1 MGRNHFLVGSTHR
14 VSFGATEEAE
24 MAEFSKTKK
33 KGKVVEH
40 QGVPAK
46 HVFLKI
52 KKSNPILWYLGIGLK
67 DPKRIFDFDNFQ
79 GVHQAVK
86 NLTGIGDP
94 RRGEY
99 KSDIYTEFDIANQN
113 LVSETGKTMAMAW
126 SKSWRGS
133 GGAKNLD
140 GSGNLHQKVP
150 FG

>member
-1 MGRNHFLVGSTHR
+1 MPLS
-14 VSFGATEEAE
+14 
-24 MAEFSKTKK
+24 
-33 KGKVVEH
+33 KVVCVH

-79 GVHQAVK
+79 GVHKAVK

-113 LVSETGKTMAMAW
+113 LVSETGQAMAMAR

-133 GGAKNLD
+133 GGAKNLE